1 MKNLKLNLKDYN
13 KGDVIRIIREWT
25 NLTQKEFGQ
34 RVGKAKRTIEQY
46 EAGIVNYKI
55 DLLYKISNEF
65 DIEIVFKK
73 KGK

>member
-1 MKNLKLNLKDYN
+1 MKLNLKDYN